1 MGTQRSRRVAL
12 SVVTVALSSI
22 LLFGLAGFLPI
33 ALALAGNGEPGTYVV
48 TALHQGEVCYTTGTF
63 TPSGG
68 SASFGW
74 ASMKG
79 DCSETG
85 TRLPALREWP
95 ADEVYPVSPASLMG
109 LGLLPITISVV
120 GLALLAIWLVL
131 LARGT
136 SSRHQQAETS

>member
-1 MGTQRSRRVAL
+1 MQDTTTSRSA
-12 SVVTVALSSI
+12 
-22 LLFGLAGFLPI
+22 LLFAPICITGPFDHDHLPGYP
-33 ALALAGNGEPGTYVV
+33 ALPN
-48 TALHQGEVCYTTGTF
+48 
-63 TPSGG
+63 
-68 SASFGW
+68 
-74 ASMKG
+74 
-79 DCSETG
+79 CSETG